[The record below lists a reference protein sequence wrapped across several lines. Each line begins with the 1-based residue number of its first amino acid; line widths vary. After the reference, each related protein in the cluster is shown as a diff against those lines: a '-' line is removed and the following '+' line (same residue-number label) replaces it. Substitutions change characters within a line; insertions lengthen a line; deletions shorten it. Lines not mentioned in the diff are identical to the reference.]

1 MIEATKVQIN
11 LLINKSENFSPTSPL
26 LLTYTH
32 NIPTIYPQ
40 YTYPLPTLKVKN
52 TTKIAILRKI
62 YYKNPIY

>member
-32 NIPTIYPQ
+32 NIPTVY
-40 YTYPLPTLKVKN
+40 LP
-52 TTKIAILRKI
+52 
-62 YYKNPIY
+62 

>member
-32 NIPTIYPQ
+32 SIPTVYLP
-40 YTYPLPTLKVKN
+40 PTLPKSK
-52 TTKIAILRKI
+52 K
-62 YYKNPIY
+62 YYKNRYS